1 MNALKGFIAV
11 VTGASSGIGLATAEE
26 FSNHG
31 AKVFGLDLVSGDP
44 TEAFTWIGCDIG
56 DSTSVSNA
64 FAQISSQTDVID
76 ILVNNAGIGAV
87 GTIESATDE
96 EWHRLLNINVVG
108 TARVSRQALPFL
120 RLSKSASIVNVCS
133 IAATAG
139 LPQRA
144 LYSATKGAVLSL
156 TLAMAA
162 DHIEDGIRVNC
173 VNPGTV
179 DTPWVQ
185 RLLSGA
191 PDSKAALDSLKSRQ
205 PLGRLMTPIEIAQAI
220 SFLAGP
226 LSSSITGTS
235 IAVDGGMQGLR
246 IRR

>member
-1 MNALKGFIAV
+1 MKEFNGLTAI
-11 VTGASSGIGLATAEE
+11 VTGSSSGIGLTTALEL
-26 FSNHG
+26 SNYG
-31 AKVFGLDLVSGDP
+31 AKVFGLDLVSGDT
-44 TEAFTWIGCDIG
+44 TEAFTWIKCDIG
-56 DSTSVSNA
+56 DSNSVSAA
-64 FAQISSQTDVID
+64 FAQIASQTEVID

-96 EWHRLLNINVVG
+96 EWHHLLNVNVVG

-139 LPQRA
+139 LPARA
-144 LYSATKGAVLSL
+144 IYSAAKGAILSL

-162 DHIEDGIRVNC
+162 DHLQDGIRVNC

-179 DTPWVQ
+179 DTPWVR
-185 RLLSGA
+185 RLISGVED
-191 PDSKAALDSLKSRQ
+191 PGAAMDSLKSRQ
-205 PLGRLMTPIEIAQAI
+205 PMGRLMTANEIAHAI
-220 SFLAGP
+220 SFLASP

-235 IAVDGGMQGLR
+235 LAVDGGMAGLR